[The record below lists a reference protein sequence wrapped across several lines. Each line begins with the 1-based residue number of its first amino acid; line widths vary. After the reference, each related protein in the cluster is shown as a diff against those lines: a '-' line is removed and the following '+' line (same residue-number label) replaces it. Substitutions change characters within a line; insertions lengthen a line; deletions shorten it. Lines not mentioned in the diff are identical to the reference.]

1 MNLSLD
7 DIKELAEE
15 IQYCKSKESIDQII
29 SDFHYYASGIKEN
42 KTISQRIQT
51 YIRLCLEKKHL
62 LPSEKLANK
71 QREEKRSF
79 SPPPHCSKCEKLM
92 ILRES
97 SYGHFWGCIDFPTCW
112 GKKKAIS
119 I

>member
-1 MNLSLD
+1 MNISLD

-79 SPPPHCSKCEKLM
+79 SPPPHCSKYKKLQTPFP
-92 ILRES
+92 LLNY
-97 SYGHFWGCIDFPTCW
+97 SYLEYRGIQPDFW
-112 GKKKAIS
+112 
-119 I
+119 